1 MPKPQIPMRTSP
13 TAPRHPRHVVQNI
26 PYSQFLR
33 LRRLCAGT
41 EVFNAR
47 SEEMEGRFLRRGYH
61 LKNVQE
67 ARARVGNTPRSETL
81 QYKPELSTN
90 RTPFIVTHTPLVQ
103 SGDRQNASH
112 CHTHHPSNQSTNR
125 TPFDVT
131 HHPSNPPLRS
141 WFTELQPSVLHT
153 SRRMQQAFPHPP
165 VLGECNCK
173 SL

>member
-131 HHPSNPPLRS
+131 HHPSNQSPNRTPFDVTHTAHPIRAPTERPPL
-141 WFTELQPSVLHT
+141 
-153 SRRMQQAFPHPP
+153 
-165 VLGECNCK
+165 
-173 SL
+173 